1 MREISLEGRTIL
13 VTGASRGIGR
23 SASIL
28 LSRAG
33 GRVAIHYHENES
45 AAKETLEDCRA
56 ALAKRNANQ
65 ERTGAPAI
73 FRADMSRPEE
83 VRSLVA
89 QVQKKMGAID
99 VLVNNAGI
107 YRDNPFD
114 EPDWNR
120 WLEEWRTM
128 IDVNLMGPAHAIW
141 CVLPQM
147 KQRREGRIIN
157 IVSRAAFRGEVNG
170 PDYGATKAALVNLT
184 RSLARAMGPYG
195 IVASCVAPGWVE
207 TEMASQTLD
216 SDPALREMATR
227 EVPLGR
233 IATPE
238 DVAGAILYL
247 ASPLGAYLNG
257 VCIPVNGGSFLHS

>member
-1 MREISLEGRTIL
+1 MKEISLEGRSIL

-23 SASIL
+23 AAAVL

-33 GRVAIHYHENES
+33 GQVAIHYHENES
-45 AAKETLEDCRA
+45 AARETLEQCRA
-56 ALAKRNANQ
+56 ALAKRQ
-65 ERTGAPAI
+65 GAQAEPAI
-73 FRADMSRPEE
+73 FRADMAKPEE
-83 VRSLVA
+83 VRSLVD
-89 QVQKKMGAID
+89 QVEEQFGAVHI
-99 VLVNNAGI
+99 LVNNAGI

-120 WLEEWRTM
+120 WIVEWRTM

-147 KQRREGRIIN
+147 KQRGEGRIIN
-157 IVSRAAFRGEVNG
+157 IVSRAAFRGEISG

-184 RSLARAMGPYG
+184 RSLARAMGPHG

-216 SDPALREMATR
+216 SDPRVREMATH

>member
-1 MREISLEGRTIL
+1 M
-13 VTGASRGIGR
+13 
-23 SASIL
+23 
-28 LSRAG
+28 
-33 GRVAIHYHENES
+33 AIHYHENES
-45 AAKETLEDCRA
+45 AARETLEQCRA
-56 ALAKRNANQ
+56 ALAKRQ
-65 ERTGAPAI
+65 GAQAEPAI
-73 FRADMSRPEE
+73 FRADMAKPEE
-83 VRSLVA
+83 VRSLVD
-89 QVQKKMGAID
+89 QVEEQFGAVHI
-99 VLVNNAGI
+99 LVNNAGI

-120 WLEEWRTM
+120 WIVEWRTM

-147 KQRREGRIIN
+147 KQRGEGRIIN
-157 IVSRAAFRGEVNG
+157 IVSRAAFRGEISG

-184 RSLARAMGPYG
+184 RSLARAMGPHG

-216 SDPALREMATR
+216 SDPRVREMATH

>member
-1 MREISLEGRTIL
+1 MKEISLEGRCIL

-23 SASIL
+23 AAAVL
-28 LSRAG
+28 LARAG
-33 GRVAIHYHENES
+33 GRVAIHYHANEN
-45 AAKETLEDCRA
+45 AAWETLEECRA
-56 ALAKRNANQ
+56 ALAEHKNPRA
-65 ERTGAPAI
+65 EPAI

-83 VRSLVA
+83 VRSLVE
-89 QVQKKMGAID
+89 QVQKEMGAIH

-114 EPDWNR
+114 EPDWDR
-120 WLEEWRTM
+120 WVEEWRTM

-141 CVLPQM
+141 SVLPQM
-147 KQRREGRIIN
+147 KQRGEGRIIN
-157 IVSRAAFRGEVNG
+157 VVSRAAFRGEVNG

-207 TEMASQTLD
+207 TEMARSTLD

>member
-1 MREISLEGRTIL
+1 MKEVSLEGRCIL

-23 SASIL
+23 SAAVL

-33 GRVAIHYHENES
+33 GRVAIHYHENED
-45 AAKETLEDCRA
+45 AARETLAECRA
-56 ALAKRNANQ
+56 ALAERN
-65 ERTGAPAI
+65 GAKAEPAI
-73 FRADMSRPEE
+73 FRADLSRPEE
-83 VRSLVA
+83 IRLLVDG
-89 QVQKKMGAID
+89 VQKEMGAIH
-99 VLVNNAGI
+99 VLVNNAAI

-120 WLEEWRTM
+120 WGEEWRTM
-128 IDVNLMGPAHAIW
+128 IDVNLMGPVHAIW

-147 KQRREGRIIN
+147 KQRGEGRIIN
-157 IVSRAAFRGEVNG
+157 VVSRAAFRGEVSG
-170 PDYGATKAALVNLT
+170 PAYGATKAALVNLT
-184 RSLARAMGPYG
+184 RSLARAMGPHG

-207 TEMASQTLD
+207 TEMARFTLD
-216 SDPALREMATR
+216 RDPALREAATR

>member
-1 MREISLEGRTIL
+1 MKEISLDGRCVL
-13 VTGASRGIGR
+13 LTGASRGIGR
-23 SASIL
+23 CAAVL

-33 GRVAIHYHENES
+33 ARVAIHYHRSES
-45 AAKETLEDCRA
+45 AARETLAECRA
-56 ALAKRNANQ
+56 AFADRGTAG
-65 ERTGAPAI
+65 EGPAI
-73 FRADMSRPEE
+73 FRGDMSHPEE
-83 VRSLVA
+83 IRSLVHR
-89 QVQKKMGAID
+89 VQKEMGGIHI
-99 VLVNNAGI
+99 LVNNAGI

-120 WLEEWRTM
+120 WTQEWRRM

-141 CVLPQM
+141 CVLPEM
-147 KQRREGRIIN
+147 KRRRDGRIIN
-157 IVSRAAFRGEVNG
+157 IASRAAFRGEVNG

-184 RSLARAMGPYG
+184 RSLARAMGPHG
-195 IVASCVAPGWVE
+195 IVASCIAPGWVE
-207 TEMASQTLD
+207 TEMAKATLD
-216 SDPALREMATR
+216 QDPALRESATR